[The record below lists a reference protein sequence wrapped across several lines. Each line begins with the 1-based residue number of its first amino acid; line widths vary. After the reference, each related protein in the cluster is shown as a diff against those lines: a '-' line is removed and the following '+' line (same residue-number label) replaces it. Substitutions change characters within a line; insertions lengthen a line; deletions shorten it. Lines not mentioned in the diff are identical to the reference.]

1 MISATSLRRG
11 MIIRKEEKLFSVF
24 SAIHHTPGNKRG
36 FIQTKL
42 RNLETGVITDYR
54 FRSVDNIEKVALDQ
68 QDMEYLYNDGNDY
81 YFMNIATYEQIHLNK
96 TILGDNILFLSSNIV
111 IKVDFYDE
119 NPVGIQIPNTVELEV
134 METEPGLK
142 TATASSVNKPAKL
155 ETGLI
160 VQVPIFV
167 NTGEKIRIDT
177 NEGTYLERVR

>member
-1 MISATSLRRG
+1 M
-11 MIIRKEEKLFSVF
+11 
-24 SAIHHTPGNKRG
+24 
-36 FIQTKL
+36 
-42 RNLETGVITDYR
+42 
-54 FRSVDNIEKVALDQ
+54 
-68 QDMEYLYNDGNDY
+68 
-81 YFMNIATYEQIHLNK
+81 
-96 TILGDNILFLSSNIV
+96 SSNIV

-134 METEPGLK
+134 IETEPGLK

-177 NEGTYLERVR
+177 NEGTYLERGR